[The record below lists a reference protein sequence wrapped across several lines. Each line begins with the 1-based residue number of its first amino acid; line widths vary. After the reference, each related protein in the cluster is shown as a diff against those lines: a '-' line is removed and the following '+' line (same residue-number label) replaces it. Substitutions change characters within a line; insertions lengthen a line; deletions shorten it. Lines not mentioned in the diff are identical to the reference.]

1 MKYMKQFTEEFS
13 RKPAFVIDEV
23 KSFLNRRNASDG
35 YYKLL
40 VQNLL
45 KSNRIHKITRGA
57 YSFYDEVQYAGFAF
71 QPFYYGLEDA
81 LSLRGLW
88 EQETNPVIVT
98 PRKIRTG
105 VRQFDSRN
113 YIVRHIKRDMFFG
126 YSLLLYD
133 QFYIPVSDI
142 EKTLIDLVYFG
153 INVPDEVI
161 SIMIR
166 KLDRQ
171 TFNTYLT
178 ELPKY
183 LSNRIRKVVRKKKW

>member
-23 KSFLNRRNASDG
+23 KSFLHRRNASDG

-98 PRKIRTG
+98 PGKVRTG